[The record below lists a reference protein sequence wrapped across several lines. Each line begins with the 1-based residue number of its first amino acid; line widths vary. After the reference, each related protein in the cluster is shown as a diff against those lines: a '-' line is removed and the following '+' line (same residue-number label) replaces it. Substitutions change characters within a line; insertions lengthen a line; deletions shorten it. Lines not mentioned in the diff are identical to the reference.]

1 MPASK
6 KPELYHEPPVG
17 LLETGLALWVSYAS
31 EFQLQPNELRW
42 LEDACRLSDIMAAL
56 REAAVGQPLLTKGST
71 GQDVLNP
78 LIAEQK
84 THASTVGSLLARIK
98 LPADGA
104 GVAVNQNRAAAT
116 SSWAPTAHRSRG
128 A

>member
-1 MPASK
+1 MSAQEPK
-6 KPELYHEPPVG
+6 LYHEPPVG
-17 LLETGLALWVSYAS
+17 LLETGLALWVSYAT

-42 LEDACRLSDIMAAL
+42 LEDACRLADIMAAL
-56 REAAVGQPLLTKGST
+56 REASIGQPLLTKGST

-84 THASTVGSLLARIK
+84 THATAVGSLLARIK
-98 LPADGA
+98 LPADSSAGA
-104 GVAVNQNRAAAT
+104 VVNQNRAAAS
-116 SSWAPTAHRSRG
+116 SSWAPGANRSRG